1 MNEQNLKPYSELTE
15 SEQRELTRKGGIA
28 SGKARRDKKTMREAL
43 KILLE
48 LPMTDKDGKP
58 VNSPLTGEQMSVV
71 ESIATSTVK
80 AAIKGDIKAV
90 KAIADILGENM
101 QNFSLSA
108 GEGMTKDDFI
118 EMIKE
123 ARK

>member
-1 MNEQNLKPYSELTE
+1 MNEQNLIPNSERAPSEL
-15 SEQRELTRKGGIA
+15 REMTKKGGIA

-80 AAIKGDIKAV
+80 AAIRGDIKAV

-101 QNFSLSA
+101 QNISLSA

-118 EMIKE
+118 QMIKE